1 MWIVPDSYALPLSP
15 SLFHRSKAPQLKNVN
30 SEQTSELF
38 SKANHEFFKI
48 KKPLS
53 LIL

>member
-1 MWIVPDSYALPLSP
+1 MWIVPDSYTLPLSP
-15 SLFHRSKAPQLKNVN
+15 SLFHHSKAPQLKNVN
-30 SEQTSELF
+30 SEQMSELF
-38 SKANHEFFKI
+38 PKANQEFFLI